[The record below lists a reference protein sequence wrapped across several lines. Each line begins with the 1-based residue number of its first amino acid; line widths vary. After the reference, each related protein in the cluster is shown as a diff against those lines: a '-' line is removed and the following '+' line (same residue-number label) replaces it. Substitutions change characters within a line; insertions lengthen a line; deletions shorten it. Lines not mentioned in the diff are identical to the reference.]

1 MMDIDVLLKQM
12 TLDEKIDQLMQLAA
26 FLFDGASHEGEITGP
41 LSELGI
47 SNRTIHNSGS
57 VLGGSGA
64 SEIKNIQA
72 SHLKTNRLKIPLLI
86 MADVIHGYKTI
97 FPHNLALS
105 CSFDPGLVEETAKI
119 AAKEAAVS
127 GIHVTFAPMVDL
139 VRDPR
144 WGRVMESTGEDPY
157 LNSELAKAF
166 VRGFQGEDIQTSKY
180 SVAACVKH
188 FAAYGAIEAGR
199 DYNTVNMSER
209 ELREVY
215 LPGYK
220 AALDENAQMVMTAF
234 NTVDGKP
241 CSGNKDLM
249 RHLLRDEWGFDGVI
263 ISDWGSIR
271 ELIPHG
277 VAEDEKNAAALAI
290 EAGVDIEMMTST
302 YVSYLKELIEEG
314 TIEESRIDESVR
326 RILNLKKTL
335 GLFENPY
342 RFLDENK
349 AKDIIFSEEH
359 RLVARRAAEES
370 IVLLENDGVLPMQ
383 KDDDVGLIGPF
394 AESQDLLGPWS
405 WIGDRDDVETIAMGM
420 NKVLSK
426 PIHTQSIQ
434 SIQSIHAIDE
444 EEMLGSIEVAKKVE
458 KVILALGESS
468 DMSGEGGSRSKIE
481 LPEVQLELLKKIHEV
496 NKNIIV
502 VLINGRPLD
511 LTRVIPFAK
520 AVVEAWFPGSC
531 GGSAIGRIL
540 VGDKNPSAKLTMSF
554 PDSVGQIP
562 IYYNHHNTGRPYD
575 HNNPHNRYVSK
586 FIDGPNKP
594 RYPFGYGL
602 SYTTYA
608 YDNLNLSQPVLTDN
622 ETINVSIS
630 VKNTG
635 ERLGDEIVQLY
646 VRDRVG
652 EVIRPLK
659 ELKSFEKV
667 RLAPGETK
675 IVTFTISEEM
685 LRYTHSD
692 LRYSSDYGE
701 FSVFAGTSSANTLE
715 ASFKYQM
722 ESEEN

>member
-426 PIHTQSIQ
+426 PFHTQSIQ
-434 SIQSIHAIDE
+434 SVHTIKE
-444 EEMLGSIEVAKKVE
+444 EEMLGSIEVAKKVD

-496 NKNIIV
+496 NKDIVV

-511 LTRVIPFAK
+511 VTRVIPFAK

-635 ERLGDEIVQLY
+635 KRLGDEIVQLY
-646 VRDRVG
+646 LRDHVG
-652 EVIRPLK
+652 EVVRPLK

-701 FSVFAGTSSANTLE
+701 FSVFVGTSSANTLE

>member
-1 MMDIDVLLKQM
+1 MDIDVLLKQM

>member
-1 MMDIDVLLKQM
+1 MDIDALLKQM

-41 LSELGI
+41 LSDLGI
-47 SNRTIHNSGS
+47 SSQTIHNSGS

-64 SEIKNIQA
+64 AEIKRIQEA
-72 SHLKTNRLKIPLLI
+72 HLTTNRLNIPLLI
-86 MADVIHGYKTI
+86 MADIIHGYKTI

-105 CSFDPGLVEETAKI
+105 CSFDPELVEETARI

-157 LNSELAKAF
+157 LNSELARAF
-166 VRGFQGEDIQTSKY
+166 VRGFQGQDIQTSKD

-234 NTVDGKP
+234 NTIDGKP
-241 CSGNKDLM
+241 CSGNKALM
-249 RHLLRDEWGFDGVI
+249 RNLLRDEWGFNGVV

-277 VAEDEKNAAALAI
+277 VAENEKEAAALAI

-302 YVSYLKELIEEG
+302 YVSHLKELIKEG

-326 RILNLKKTL
+326 RILKLKQTL

-342 RFLDENK
+342 RFLDEDK
-349 AKDIIFSEEH
+349 AKDVIFSEEH

-370 IVLLENDGVLPMQ
+370 IVLLENDGILPIN
-383 KDDDVGLIGPF
+383 KGDDVGLIGPF

-405 WIGDRDDVETIAMGM
+405 WIGDKNDVETLAMGIK
-420 NKVLSK
+420 KVFSK
-426 PIHTQSIQ
+426 PISISSIQ
-434 SIQSIHAIDE
+434 SVHAIEQE
-444 EEMLGSIEVAKKVE
+444 ELVSAIEVAKKVDT
-458 KVILALGESS
+458 VILALGESS
-468 DMSGEGGSRSKIE
+468 DMSGEGGSRSKID
-481 LPEVQLELLKKIHEV
+481 LPEIQLELLKKIHEV
-496 NKNIIV
+496 NNNIVV

-511 LTRVIPFAK
+511 LTHVTPFAK
-520 AVVEAWFPGSC
+520 AIVEAWFPGSS
-531 GGSAIGRIL
+531 GGTAIARIL
-540 VGDKNPSAKLTMSF
+540 SGDKNPSAKLTMSF
-554 PDSVGQIP
+554 PDTVGQIP
-562 IYYNHHNTGRPYD
+562 VYYNHHNTGRPLD

-586 FIDGPNKP
+586 FIDGPNMP

-602 SYTTYA
+602 SYSSFEYSE
-608 YDNLNLSQPVLTDN
+608 LELSQSVLRDSKTLY
-622 ETINVSIS
+622 VSVK
-630 VKNTG
+630 VKNTK
-635 ERLGDEIVQLY
+635 ERSGDEIVQLY
-646 VRDRVG
+646 TRDHVG
-652 EVIRPLK
+652 EVVRPLK
-659 ELKSFEKV
+659 ELKAFK
-667 RLAPGETK
+667 K
-675 IVTFTISEEM
+675 IHLESEESKTVTFAVTEEM

-692 LRYSSDYGE
+692 LTCYTDPGE
-701 FSVFAGTSSANTLE
+701 FTVFVGTSSANTIE
-715 ASFKYQM
+715 ASFKYQI
-722 ESEEN
+722 ESEEK